1 MRRVSLVV
9 CVVVFLLCQPFLC
22 GAASEGPPLT
32 GVEKARLFVDAM
44 VPAFKAFVS
53 DDFSKLRDDST
64 YSGFVIDE
72 ENEEARF
79 ENRAFFDATGH
90 KLSSTVGREEAT
102 IHLDESWENADHD
115 VANVVQEKLAFYHRE
130 EKTDDGVRVMFRH
143 ATLESKGVYYEVQL
157 DIRYGDGTPAL
168 TLGCYRK
175 DRSRA
180 TTVFTASRAQ
190 WKTEN
195 IDVKGDGSQ
204 GNGGTP
210 SAGVV
215 MYRGSADKGGI
226 FGRHQ
231 MSISYMEGVPWLSFH
246 PQLYPMWTKDNPEAS
261 EKGFIKELQ
270 GVSVDGKPL
279 VSFERGTVRRP
290 QFVQAPNQSSI
301 PLNAQDLAVLK
312 EGDSIR
318 FDLLTLLGEKIQV
331 LFPLNGSMET
341 ITALETL
348 EGTKP
353 VTSLVGW
360 VLAGDWEG
368 LQGAIRK
375 GISASGK
382 GASERSPLSLAVNM
396 EDAEAIRILG
406 KAQNLDKEEKNSE
419 GDGYLHIAAHYLH
432 GTKVLRALLDIGCNP
447 DIRDI
452 SGRTPLSRTVC
463 YEGFRKIDLLLKAG
477 ADINATDNDGYT
489 PLHHTVRNRFSDA
502 DETAYLIAAGADKN
516 KRTGEGNTPLMVAID
531 NQCWDHI
538 KKLLDL
544 DVSLSPKN
552 IKGQNALAMVEA
564 YRDSSDLTDMIPML
578 TLSGDGA
585 VKQTRE
591 SYKNLAE
598 MIETKGLY
606 FLGFKN
612 TTSETVHVAIRL
624 KDSDGDWVTRSWA
637 KIYPGEKE
645 LLGRSTNGIFYF
657 YAESESWVWKGTDNT
672 RTISGKKYGMR
683 EVELDFDDRGEP
695 YYYNLK

>member
-1 MRRVSLVV
+1 MRRVSSVV
-9 CVVVFLLCQPFLC
+9 CVVLFLLCQPFLC
-22 GAASEGPPLT
+22 GAAPEGPPLT

-53 DDFSKLRDDST
+53 DDYSALREDPT
-64 YSGFVIDE
+64 YTSFVVDE
-72 ENEEARF
+72 ENEEIRF
-79 ENRAFFDATGH
+79 ENLSFMEATGRT
-90 KLSSTVGREEAT
+90 LSCMVEPQKVT
-102 IHLDESWENADHD
+102 IHLNESWDNADSD
-115 VANVVQEKLAFYHRE
+115 VVKMVHEKLAFYHRE
-130 EKTDDGVRVMFRH
+130 EKRDGSVLVIFRH
-143 ATLESKGVYYEVQL
+143 ATLESNDFYYEVQL
-157 DIRYGDGTPAL
+157 DIRHGDGTPAL
-168 TLGCYRK
+168 TLGCYRRE
-175 DRSRA
+175 RSRA
-180 TTVFTASRAQ
+180 TTVFTASRAK

-195 IDVKGDGSQ
+195 IDVKGDGAN
-204 GNGGTP
+204 GGGTP

-215 MYRGSADKGGI
+215 MYRGQADKGVI

-231 MSISYMEGVPWLSFH
+231 LTVSYMEGVPWLSFH
-246 PQLYPMWTKDNPEAS
+246 PKLYPMWTKDNPEAA

-270 GVSVDGKPL
+270 GVSVDGTPL

-290 QFVQAPNQSSI
+290 QFVQASSQSSI
-301 PLNAQDLAVLK
+301 PLSDHDLAVLK
-312 EGDSIR
+312 EGDSIQ
-318 FDLLTLLGEKIQV
+318 FDLLTFLDEKVQV
-331 LFPLNGSMET
+331 RFPLNASMEA
-341 ITALETL
+341 ITALEKL
-348 EGTKP
+348 EGAKP
-353 VTSLVGW
+353 VTNLAGW

-368 LQGAIRK
+368 LQGAMLK

-382 GASERSPLSLAVNM
+382 GASERSPLSLAVKM

-419 GDGYLHIAAHYLH
+419 GDGFLHIAAHYLH
-432 GTKVLRALLDIGCNP
+432 GIKVMRALLDIGCNP
-447 DIRDI
+447 NSRD
-452 SGRTPLSRTVC
+452 STGRTPLSRTVC
-463 YEGFRKIDLLLKAG
+463 YKGYRKIDLLLKAG

-489 PLHHTVRNRFSDA
+489 PLHHTVRNRFSGA
-502 DETAYLIAAGADKN
+502 HEAEYLINEGANKN
-516 KRTGEGNTPLMVAID
+516 KPTSEGNTPLMVAID

-552 IKGQNALAMVEA
+552 NKGQNALAMAEA

-578 TLSGDGA
+578 ILSGDEA

-624 KDSDGDWVTRSWA
+624 KDSDGDWVNRAWA
-637 KIYPGEKE
+637 KIYPGEKT
-645 LLGRSTNGIFYF
+645 LMGKSTNSIFYYF
-657 YAESESWVWKGTDNT
+657 AESESWIWEGIDNM
-672 RTISGKKYGMR
+672 RTISGKQYGMR
-683 EVELDFDDRGEP
+683 ELKLDSDDRGEP
-695 YYYNLK
+695 YYHILK

>member
-1 MRRVSLVV
+1 MRRASSIV
-9 CVVVFLLCQPFLC
+9 CVVLLLLCQPFLC
-22 GAASEGPPLT
+22 GAAPEGPPLT
-32 GVEKARLFVDAM
+32 GMEKARLFVDEM
-44 VPAFKAFVS
+44 VPAFKAYVS
-53 DDFSKLRDDST
+53 EDFSALRDDSK

-79 ENRAFFDATGH
+79 ESRTFIGATGH
-90 KLSSTVGREEAT
+90 KLSGTVGREDVT
-102 IHLDESWENADHD
+102 IHLDESWDNADHD
-115 VANVVQEKLAFYHRE
+115 VANVVQEKLALYHRE
-130 EKTDDGVRVMFRH
+130 EKKDGGVLVIFRH
-143 ATLESKGVYYEVQL
+143 ATLESNDFYYEVQL
-157 DIRYGDGTPAL
+157 DIRHGDGTPAL
-168 TLGCYRK
+168 TLGCYRRE
-175 DRSRA
+175 RSRA
-180 TTVFTASRAQ
+180 TTVFTASRAK

-195 IDVKGDGSQ
+195 IDVKDDGA
-204 GNGGTP
+204 NGGSTP

-215 MYRGSADKGGI
+215 MYRGQADKGVI

-231 MSISYMEGVPWLSFH
+231 LTVSYMEGVPWLSFQS
-246 PQLYPMWTKDNPEAS
+246 QLYPMWVKDYPEAA
-261 EKGFIKELQ
+261 EKGFVKELQ

-279 VSFERGTVRRP
+279 ISFERAAVRRP
-290 QFVQAPNQSSI
+290 QFVQDPKQSAI
-301 PLNAQDLAVLK
+301 PLNAEDLTVLK

-318 FDLLTLLGEKIQV
+318 FDLLTLLGEKVQV
-331 LFPLNGSMET
+331 LFPLNGSMEA
-341 ITALETL
+341 ITALETF
-348 EGTKP
+348 EGAKP
-353 VTSLVGW
+353 VTSLAGW

-382 GASERSPLSLAVNM
+382 GLPGRSPLSLAVKM

-406 KAQNLDKEEKNSE
+406 KVQGLDTEEKNSE
-419 GDGYLHIAAHYLH
+419 GDGFLHIAAHYLH

-447 DIRDI
+447 DIRD
-452 SGRTPLSRTVC
+452 STGRTPLSRTVC
-463 YEGFRKIDLLLKAG
+463 YKGYRKIDLLLKAG

-489 PLHHTVRNRFSDA
+489 PLHHTVRNRFSGA
-502 DETAYLIAAGADKN
+502 HETEYLINEGANKN
-516 KRTGEGNTPLMVAID
+516 KPTSEGNTPLMVAID
-531 NQCWDHI
+531 NQCWGHI

-552 IKGQNALAMVEA
+552 NKGQNALAMAES

-578 TLSGDGA
+578 ILSGDEA

-624 KDSDGDWVTRSWA
+624 KDSDGDWVNRAWA
-637 KIYPGEKE
+637 KIYPGEKT
-645 LLGRSTNGIFYF
+645 LMGKSTNSIFYYF
-657 YAESESWVWKGTDNT
+657 AESESWIWEGIDNM
-672 RTISGKKYGMR
+672 RTISGKQYGMR
-683 EVELDFDDRGEP
+683 ELKLDSDDRGEP
-695 YYYNLK
+695 YYHILK